1 MKKEAKANFGPVV
14 QLKLLRAAVD
24 VVLAEVDG
32 KKVMLECLLA
42 KIEAMRAVRD
52 RGPGKPANTKRIATI
67 RQMAMDGK
75 TIAEIIV
82 ATGASES
89 TVRRNL
95 PKSVETTKG
104 DGQ

>member
-1 MKKEAKANFGPVV
+1 MKKETKANFGPVV

-32 KKVMLECLLA
+32 KKVKLESLLA

-52 RGPGKPANTKRIATI
+52 RGPGKPANTERIALI
-67 RQMAMDGK
+67 QQMATAG
-75 TIAEIIV
+75 ISLVEIIV

-95 PKSVETTKG
+95 PKRTKG
-104 DGQ
+104 AE